1 MRQKVYLKC
10 IKNIGNV
17 YGDYMET
24 IGNEIYELACIT
36 QKIKTLEA
44 ELKELKGYEEQYKGL
59 ILEKMEKQDREDF
72 ESDELRIKYVKPV
85 DMLQVDSLLLRN
97 KYPEVYAEVV
107 KVLQRKASLRITL
120 KKGK

>member
-1 MRQKVYLKC
+1 MKC

-59 ILEKMEKQDREDF
+59 ILEKMEKQDREEF

-85 DMLQVDSLLLRN
+85 DVFQVDSLLLRH
-97 KYPEVYAEVV
+97 KYPEVYEEVV
-107 KVLQRKASLRITL
+107 KVSQRKASLRITL